1 MRPRCGSDVTR
12 RFRGAANGA
21 LRLGPLARVCDTTH
35 EKVGHGD
42 LDMRTAVWSN
52 AGAICRRAL
61 HSQAESSALPVIH
74 IENATFYRHAPSPS
88 NPSNPPLFPHLH
100 FSLPSFSIEPEFWAI
115 VGPSSSGKTT
125 LLEVL
130 RGQHLCLPPLA
141 RSFPYLSSDDDRRH
155 KPYLRTPSRAFQYAG
170 FDSKRDKL
178 GGSGVSGAYLSARY
192 ETRREPTDFSLLD
205 YLKGNTVL
213 NPGENDRSQEEYAS
227 EKEILGQVLED
238 LMLENLVNIPVANL
252 SNGQTRRA
260 RIAKAL
266 MERPEV
272 LLLDEPFSE
281 SGARQPSIDQDVN
294 YLYRSGP

>member
-1 MRPRCGSDVTR
+1 MTWSSCG
-12 RFRGAANGA
+12 FRGAASGA
-21 LRLGPLARVCDTTH
+21 LQIPPGSSVCDSTH
-35 EKVGHGD
+35 EKVEHGD
-42 LDMRTAVWSN
+42 LDMRIAAWSN

-61 HSQAESSALPVIH
+61 HSQPESSVLPIIH
-74 IENATFYRHAPSPS
+74 IENATFYRHPPWPSDR
-88 NPSNPPLFPHLH
+88 SNPPLFPRLH
-100 FSLPSFSIEPEFWAI
+100 FSLPSFSTEPEFWAI

-130 RGQHLCLPPLA
+130 RGQHLCLPALA

-155 KPYLRTPSRAFQYAG
+155 KPYSRTPLRAIQYAG

-178 GGSGVSGAYLSARY
+178 SGSGVPGAYLSARY

-205 YLKGNTVL
+205 YLKGDTVL
-213 NPGENDRSQEEYAS
+213 NPL
-227 EKEILGQVLED
+227 EKDGPKTEDETETGILGQVIQD
-238 LMLENLVNIPVANL
+238 LMLENIVDLPVANL

-266 MERPEV
+266 MQGPEV

-281 SGARQPSIDQDVN
+281 SGAIRLN
-294 YLYRSGP
+294 